1 MQRTNCQN
9 NNSRDTLFQQF
20 EAFQMQLILD
30 LQIRKIANTKACSHI
45 VLHYL
50 DHDSTK

>member
-20 EAFQMQLILD
+20 EAFQIQLILD
-30 LQIRKIANTKACSHI
+30 LQIRKIANTKACSFP
-45 VLHYL
+45 YRAP
-50 DHDSTK
+50 